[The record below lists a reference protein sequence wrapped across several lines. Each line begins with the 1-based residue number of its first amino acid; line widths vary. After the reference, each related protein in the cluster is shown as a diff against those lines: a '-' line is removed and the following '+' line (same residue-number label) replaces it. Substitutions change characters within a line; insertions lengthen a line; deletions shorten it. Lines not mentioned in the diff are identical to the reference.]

1 MVPGR
6 GQNKMDIVATI
17 MMYIGEAIVGFGIVI
32 GFLVEVLPV
41 IIVVL
46 LVLVNFVV
54 FLIQTFSNKVRKVVG

>member
-1 MVPGR
+1 MVGR
-6 GQNKMDIVATI
+6 RENKMDIVATI